1 MIRKKNFIQKP
12 QLDVLQLRFVFVI
25 RVRLVLF
32 YDVL

>member
-1 MIRKKNFIQKP
+1 MIRKKNFIQKTATGRTP
-12 QLDVLQLRFVFVI
+12 IAVRFVI